1 METLSLSKDLEP
13 KVFASV
19 GQCALFRAL
28 KPEQLPQLVKV
39 AELQRFDPGEA
50 IVKQGEASDSFYVV
64 IDGLAAVTVT
74 KDGGEVE
81 IGEIPLPSSVGE
93 VSLLLDEPRTASV
106 TAKTPVTALK
116 FSGKAF
122 EAMFQKIPQ
131 FGSALASG
139 LAHRLHQI
147 SGRIEIPE
155 MSKPTPPPAEV
166 LDLLPMELIQRHRV
180 LPLKLEENVIT
191 LGVVDA
197 PTTQMIK
204 AVHDLL
210 PSLELKPVQI
220 KAEFFNDILNRHGGV
235 KGFEAKGKPAAPK
248 GPEAPGRSPRLE
260 KLLER
265 VVSEGASDLHL
276 SAGHKP
282 HWRVDGDMRAM
293 DDLAVLGPSEVL
305 ELLEPVMEARHKQQF
320 GEDND
325 TDLAYALPGSA
336 RFRVNVFR
344 DRFGVSAVLR
354 QIPSKIM
361 TFEQLALPPVIKSF
375 CELPKGLI
383 LVTGPTGSGKSTTL
397 AAMIDYINA
406 QRTEHVI
413 TIEDPIEFLH
423 RDKKSIVNQREV
435 EVDTRSFAAALRSA
449 LRQDPDVILVGEM
462 RDYETIETAITAA
475 ETGHLVLSTL
485 HTLDAT
491 ETINRI
497 ISVFPPHQQKQI
509 RLQLSGVLKAV
520 ISMRLVPRA
529 DGHGRVPAVEV
540 MIATPFIRD
549 CIINKDKTKL
559 IHEAIAAGVS
569 QYGMQTFDQSIF
581 QLYKKELITYDEALR
596 RASNPDEFKLKI
608 QGIQST
614 SDMAAEEMEKT
625 MQSFDME

>member
-1 METLSLSKDLEP
+1 
-13 KVFASV
+13 V
-19 GQCALFRAL
+19 
-28 KPEQLPQLVKV
+28 
-39 AELQRFDPGEA
+39 PG
-50 IVKQGEASDSFYVV
+50 
-64 IDGLAAVTVT
+64 
-74 KDGGEVE
+74 
-81 IGEIPLPSSVGE
+81 
-93 VSLLLDEPRTASV
+93 
-106 TAKTPVTALK
+106 
-116 FSGKAF
+116 
-122 EAMFQKIPQ
+122 
-131 FGSALASG
+131 
-139 LAHRLHQI
+139 
-147 SGRIEIPE
+147 
-155 MSKPTPPPAEV
+155 
-166 LDLLPMELIQRHRV
+166 
-180 LPLKLEENVIT
+180 
-191 LGVVDA
+191 LG
-197 PTTQMIK
+197 
-204 AVHDLL
+204 
-210 PSLELKPVQI
+210 
-220 KAEFFNDILNRHGGV
+220 
-235 KGFEAKGKPAAPK
+235 
-248 GPEAPGRSPRLE
+248 
-260 KLLER
+260 
-265 VVSEGASDLHL
+265 
-276 SAGHKP
+276 
-282 HWRVDGDMRAM
+282 
-293 DDLAVLGPSEVL
+293 
-305 ELLEPVMEARHKQQF
+305 
-320 GEDND
+320 
-325 TDLAYALPGSA
+325 
-336 RFRVNVFR
+336 RFRCNVFQQR
-344 DRFGVSAVLR
+344 GTVGLVLR
-354 QIPSKIM
+354 VIPVKIM
-361 TFEQLALPPVIKSF
+361 TVRELGLPMVLEKICNEQR
-375 CELPKGLI
+375 GLI
-383 LVTGPTGSGKSTTL
+383 LCTGTTGSGKSTTL
-397 AAMIDYINA
+397 AAMIDFINA
-406 QRTEHVI
+406 QRTEHII